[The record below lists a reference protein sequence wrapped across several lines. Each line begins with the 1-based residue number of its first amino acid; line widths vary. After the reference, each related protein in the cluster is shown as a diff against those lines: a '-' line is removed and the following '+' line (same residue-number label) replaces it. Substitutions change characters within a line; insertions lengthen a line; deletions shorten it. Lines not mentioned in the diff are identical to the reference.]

1 MKKHSD
7 AGCCWLDGAIADA
20 VAAGSD
26 VAGNVVTKAE
36 LIRSPA
42 ETWHSLSASIDG
54 EPVSGK

>member
-1 MKKHSD
+1 MKRYSD
-7 AGCCWLDGAIADA
+7 AGCCRLDGATADA

-26 VAGNVVTKAE
+26 AAGNILKKAE

-42 ETWHSLSASIDG
+42 EKWHSLSASIDG